1 MQIFDYTVTTN
12 KPPTHIIRTQQN
24 YDDTYLWGGD
34 KKVCIIS
41 QHLTKKNINESG
53 KIINN
58 TEAQY
63 FSGRSYIRVMYHL
76 LRPEAETGQYIF
88 K

>member
-1 MQIFDYTVTTN
+1 MM
-12 KPPTHIIRTQQN
+12 IRICGEVIKRYALFHST
-24 YDDTYLWGGD
+24 
-34 KKVCIIS
+34 S
-41 QHLTKKNINESG
+41 QKKNINESG

>member
-34 KKVCIIS
+34 KKVRIVS
-41 QHLTKKNINESG
+41 QHLTKK
-53 KIINN
+53 
-58 TEAQY
+58 T
-63 FSGRSYIRVMYHL
+63 
-76 LRPEAETGQYIF
+76 
-88 K
+88 